1 MERFEEQRRTDAPI
15 GQVWDILVSAEH
27 APEWVPFVST
37 ATTRGEPGIG
47 RVQVVTGSLLG
58 IRMDIEQTVDT
69 WEPPNHFGWTAP
81 DPLPVRLRVKLSEVD
96 AATTDITAVIEADLD
111 RFPVGRRIAARTV
124 KRQFRRSADA
134 LVDLLDRTA

>member
-1 MERFEEQRRTDAPI
+1 MERFEERRRADAPI
-15 GQVWDILVSAEH
+15 GHAWDILVSADH
-27 APEWVPFVST
+27 APDWVPFVST

-58 IRMDIEQTVDT
+58 IRMDIEQTVDV

-81 DPLPVRLRVKLSEVD
+81 DPFLVRLRVDLAEVD
-96 AATTDITAVIEADLD
+96 ATTTDITAVIEADLD

-124 KRQFRRSADA
+124 KRQFRKSADS
-134 LVDLLDRTA
+134 LVDLLERTA